1 MKTIILYRSDF
12 IGDKF
17 FDQLCAMLDIKPLN
31 GTEEQGYEDG
41 DPVETVQIVVHS
53 AEAID

>member
-17 FDQLCAMLDIKPLN
+17 LDIKCAMLDIKPLN